1 MGKSRFTKR
10 QKMRGGKRL
19 AGHVN
24 PRIYD
29 DEYQMVM
36 HMIGL
41 ARDEQEHYPRFTKM
55 KEIFAYLINTEEVLK
70 NKEFRQTIRGK
81 INELH
86 GQDKDYIN
94 NDREFAEMTQALLE
108 RLNDLDRRNVRHEI
122 PN

>member
-1 MGKSRFTKR
+1 
-10 QKMRGGKRL
+10 
-19 AGHVN
+19 
-24 PRIYD
+24 
-29 DEYQMVM
+29 
-36 HMIGL
+36 
-41 ARDEQEHYPRFTKM
+41 M